1 MNFKGMVTDT
11 TIFSENSDLKFH
23 AGISVNDVLASDI
36 TQNMIWSGGVWCT
49 IDDNNDMSTTPII
62 EQPELKTNFK
72 GERYL
77 YGTFFDI
84 YAMKNINITS
94 IDTHTGSLE
103 DVSVEV

>member
-1 MNFKGMVTDT
+1 M
-11 TIFSENSDLKFH
+11 KFY
-23 AGISVNDVLASDI
+23 AGISANDVLASDI
-36 TQNMIWSGGVWCT
+36 TQNMIWSGGIWYT
-49 IDDNNDMSTTPII
+49 TDDNNDMSTTPII
-62 EQPELKTNFK
+62 EHNTYYDPQPELKTNFK

-94 IDTHTGSLE
+94 IDTHAGSLE